1 MKGEECAAVDYFI
14 NNETFW
20 NFYLLNKFKASN
32 FIQPI
37 DKFMRKK
44 VKFIKSLASLMVHII
59 LS

>member
-20 NFYLLNKFKASN
+20 KFYLLNKFKASN

-37 DKFMRKK
+37 DKFIKKK
-44 VKFIKSLASLMVHII
+44 VKFIKSLACWMVYII
-59 LS
+59 LP